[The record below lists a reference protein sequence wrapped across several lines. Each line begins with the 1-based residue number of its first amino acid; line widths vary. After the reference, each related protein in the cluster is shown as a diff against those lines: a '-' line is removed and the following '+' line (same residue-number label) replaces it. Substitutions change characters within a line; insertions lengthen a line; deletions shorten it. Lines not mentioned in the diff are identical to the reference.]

1 MYVSATYL
9 QLLLLIFLQPITYLH
24 ANILLFFKVH
34 LKWKQLFSEIENG
47 IQDLRSRYTTQAM
60 GEGTNISVYEVIL
73 LEVTRMLTQEKNEVE
88 VIMMH
93 QFYYHV
99 YFLDSLMQMILN
111 CFWVF

>member
-1 MYVSATYL
+1 
-9 QLLLLIFLQPITYLH
+9 
-24 ANILLFFKVH
+24 
-34 LKWKQLFSEIENG
+34 
-47 IQDLRSRYTTQAM
+47 M

-99 YFLDSLMQMILN
+99 YFLDSLMLMILN

>member
-9 QLLLLIFLQPITYLH
+9 LLLLIFLQPITYLR
-24 ANILLFFKVH
+24 ANIVLFFKVR

-60 GEGTNISVYEVIL
+60 GEGTNISVYEGLL
-73 LEVTRMLTQEKNEVE
+73 LEVTRMLVQEKNEVE
-88 VIMMH
+88 VIMMQ
-93 QFYYHV
+93 QFYYHL